1 MQTNVRIKPFQM
13 RIVIVLNTHGLQS
26 AANDDYF
33 YLLSKYHLIPCSD
46 IAAVLKW
53 NVHIINL
60 FHLAYSQLR
69 WVLLLKMSCDK
80 SFSWLLLRSL
90 LEKINTTVLNTHGF
104 QNWWQILLSRDSKP
118 LLFLSKLFFSP
129 SHDIFASTAHCLN
142 VLCRSSYQTNEDEK
156 KWEYDSTVIK

>member
-104 QNWWQILLSRDSKP
+104 QTDDRYFYQEILNR
-118 LLFLSKLFFSP
+118 FYFFPNSFF
-129 SHDIFASTAHCLN
+129 HLRTIFSLQQPI
-142 VLCRSSYQTNEDEK
+142 V
-156 KWEYDSTVIK
+156 